1 MSAFT
6 LNSPKHLR
14 YIDDMKSEAETPRV
28 SVVVPTYNRGWIVNE
43 AIDSVLN
50 QTFQQYELIVVD
62 DGSTDDTKAILGEYG
77 NRIRVIHQANR
88 GVSAARNRGIRA
100 AKEPLIAFLDSDD
113 VWLSDKLSVQ
123 VAFFDRHPDAL
134 VCQTEEI
141 WIRNG
146 VRVNPG
152 KRHRK
157 RSGKIFEAS
166 LALCLVSP
174 SAVML
179 RKDLFETIGLFDE
192 SLPAC
197 EDYDLWLRI
206 SVNHPIHLIDQ
217 PLIVKRGGHEDQL
230 SRSWGLDRYRIE
242 SIAKLLERDVL
253 SADQREAAVRMMRKK
268 CAVYAGGCRK
278 RGREEEARQY
288 MKLADRYEKS
298 GIK

>member
-1 MSAFT
+1 ME
-6 LNSPKHLR
+6 
-14 YIDDMKSEAETPRV
+14 SEAKNPRV
-28 SVVVPTYNRGWIVNE
+28 SVVIPTYNRGWIVND
-43 AIDSVLN
+43 AVDSVLN
-50 QTFQQYELIVVD
+50 QAFQQYELIVVD
-62 DGSTDDTKAILGEYG
+62 DGSTDDTKAILREYG
-77 NRIRVIHQANR
+77 DRIRVIRQANR

-100 AKEPLIAFLDSDD
+100 AKAPLIAFLDSDD
-113 VWLSDKLSVQ
+113 VWLADKLSVQ
-123 VAFFDRHPDAL
+123 VAFFDNHPAAA
-134 VCQTEEI
+134 VCQTEET

-157 RSGKIFEAS
+157 RSGMIFEPS

-206 SVNHPIHLIDQ
+206 SLTHMIYLIDQ
-217 PLIVKRGGHEDQL
+217 PLIVKRGGHDDQL
-230 SRSWGLDRYRIE
+230 SRSWGLDRYRIA
-242 SIAKLLERDVL
+242 SITKLLDREVL
-253 SADQREAAVRMMRKK
+253 PAAQRKAAVRVMRKK
-268 CAVYAGGCRK
+268 CLVYAGGCRK

-288 MKLADRYEKS
+288 MKLAEKYEKS